1 MKGRDKTMDKT
12 YEVNEN
18 SGNVKISDEVIA
30 TIAQIAANEVDGI
43 MGTGSSFAGEIKQI
57 LSKKAPAGKG
67 VKVVTENG
75 EVTVDINVVVEYG
88 AKIPAVSWEL
98 QENVKKNVESMTG
111 LSVRKVN
118 IHVVGIEVKEE
129 ETEEIKE
136 EKSET
141 DAETTA
147 ETTEEN

>member
-43 MGTGSSFAGEIKQI
+43 IGTGSSFAGEIKQI

-98 QENVKKNVESMTG
+98 QEHVKKNVESMTG

>member
-43 MGTGSSFAGEIKQI
+43 IGTGSSFAGEIKQI

-129 ETEEIKE
+129 EKEEIKE

-141 DAETTA
+141 DAETSA

>member
-43 MGTGSSFAGEIKQI
+43 IGTGSSFAGEIKQI

-75 EVTVDINVVVEYG
+75 EVTVDISVVVEYG

-141 DAETTA
+141 DAETTT